1 MGIEWSKIVLTIC
14 NFPKLLKDF
23 FFEDRTLKNINFDQ
37 FPQPCPTI
45 LSVDEGN
52 GELFFH
58 LVGRLV
64 GVLISK
70 SINPQVQS
78 SSVSSQFFRCCLFLC
93 HLSLWVGHRIFR
105 NLPARHTESEGTL
118 AWNGELHDQNTT
130 VVIYWDA
137 LCVEPFFPRDV
148 LFRRRLE
155 IGPFWGC
162 GDGANKPWN
171 RSA

>member
-1 MGIEWSKIVLTIC
+1 M
-14 NFPKLLKDF
+14 
-23 FFEDRTLKNINFDQ
+23 
-37 FPQPCPTI
+37 
-45 LSVDEGN
+45 
-52 GELFFH
+52 
-58 LVGRLV
+58 
-64 GVLISK
+64 LISK

-137 LCVEPFFPRDV
+137 LCVEPFFPKRCTFSEEVGDWTFLGFVAMV
-148 LFRRRLE
+148 LTSRGTDQRE
-155 IGPFWGC
+155 
-162 GDGANKPWN
+162 DGHLKTVEN
-171 RSA
+171 